1 MKCLILKDLYNIG
14 HNLRSMVLILIFFAF
29 LFLTGENRITSYLPV
44 ASLLCAMMTIT
55 TFSFDEMSSWTKY
68 ALILP
73 VTRRTVV
80 ASKFAVLIIFSAA
93 GTAFGLVLTMI
104 FGFLFPALSLSEP
117 SVIAVLLL
125 TACGSFSLAVLM
137 GSIALLLLFRFGAE
151 KARLLL
157 FVSFVI
163 PAALCIG
170 TYRLLVCLGITVT
183 DQIIIRLICLSPLV
197 AFLAA
202 WFLFLFSCRIFSGKE
217 FT

>member
-104 FGFLFPALSLSEP
+104 FGLLFPALSLSEP